1 MREPKHRPTFIGRLN
16 AAEVA
21 AFRKEK
27 GVSRQKEKSVGSG
40 TRRWWKKVGG
50 GGEGGG
56 QRGVRGS
63 GGGDGG
69 GGGGSGGSGVVVGAL

>member
-21 AFRKEK
+21 AF
-27 GVSRQKEKSVGSG
+27 RQKEKSVGSG